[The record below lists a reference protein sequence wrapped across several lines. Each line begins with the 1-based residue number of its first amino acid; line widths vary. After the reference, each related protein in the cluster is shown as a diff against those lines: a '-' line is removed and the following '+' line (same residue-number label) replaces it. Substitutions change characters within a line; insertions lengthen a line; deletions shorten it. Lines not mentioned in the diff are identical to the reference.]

1 MVEYKSGRFS
11 QGNYRALRSCARY
24 GERPSMKASRRR
36 ILDALGLLLLA
47 SWLAALVALFTF
59 HPNDGPI
66 PVAAPVNAVTQN
78 LLGLPGAWL
87 SSQLY
92 HLFGWSLIPLLAA
105 WPLLGLT
112 LLLTNRHG
120 VWIYRLLGALLL
132 IPSTALLAHLGQW
145 QLSEQWHPFSGSG
158 GLLGA
163 SLQQQCEHYL
173 SQEWMVFIF
182 SLTGALGIFFV
193 LDCTWPL
200 LAQYFRNWYL
210 WLTSKEQIIP
220 RTISMQPM
228 KPAALAGQESQPNT
242 IPIRHAD
249 APRKPG
255 KTKISPQLRI
265 VSEEEADDATEA
277 SDEGDT
283 QDIPATATLSLKD
296 LPSIKKFN
304 IPVEDNS
311 KPLSEH
317 AADEVW
323 KQDGEYQLPPL
334 TVLEEPDPPPYHQPE
349 HEERLRSRA
358 AKLEQIFADFGINVR
373 VVGINTGPVIT
384 QFEIALETGL
394 RLSRVTSLADDLALK
409 LKVSSVRVVAPLP
422 NKDTVGIEIPNDHRS
437 VVKLREVILSAGPK
451 LQKYKIPLFLGRD
464 TEGQP
469 LVYDLAEMPHLLIA
483 GRTGTGKSV
492 CMNTI
497 VLSMLMTRRPDQVR
511 MIMIDPKM
519 LEMSEYGK
527 VPHLMHPVVN
537 NMKKAEAILS
547 WAVDKMDERYEILM
561 RARVRNIASYNELS
575 PEEIYK
581 RVKPADDDEKARI
594 PERMPYIVLFI
605 DEFADLMMQ
614 NRKEVEGHIIRLA
627 QKSRAAGIHLVI
639 ATQKPTVDVVTGLIK
654 SNLPARICFQVAS
667 RTDSRVVLDEMGAEK
682 LLGKGDMLFLQ
693 PGTSTIV
700 RGQGTY
706 ASDRDISKVVGYL
719 ETDQP
724 AYARELIQLN
734 TAGKKKLGADGDA
747 GDLLE
752 QLRERDELY
761 PEAVE
766 LIIREQRGSVSLLQ
780 RALGIGYG
788 RGARLIDFMAEDG
801 FVGPYNGSNARE
813 VLLKMEQWEAMK
825 AGETVEAGA

>member
-1 MVEYKSGRFS
+1 
-11 QGNYRALRSCARY
+11 
-24 GERPSMKASRRR
+24 MKAKRLRL
-36 ILDALGLLLLA
+36 LDIVGIVLLA
-47 SWLAALVALFTF
+47 GWFATVASLVTYDP
-59 HPNDGPI
+59 HD
-66 PVAAPVNAVTQN
+66 PVRPLAAPVHEHAYN
-78 LLGLPGAWL
+78 LLSLPGAWV

-92 HLFGWSLIPLLAA
+92 Y
-105 WPLLGLT
+105 LLGWAIYPTLAVWFLT
-112 LLLTNRHG
+112 SVAMLLRHQAG
-120 VWIYRLLGALLL
+120 TWIYRLLGCQLLV
-132 IPSTALLAHLGQW
+132 PSVALLAELANW
-145 QLSEQWHPFSGSG
+145 PLNAQWHPASGSG
-158 GLLGA
+158 GLLG
-163 SLQQQCEHYL
+163 STLQQTLLTMMPLQWVYL
-173 SQEWMVFIF
+173 G
-182 SLTGALGIFFV
+182 TGAIFLAGIV
-193 LDCTWPL
+193 LALDWSTPVLMRLIKVIRL
-200 LAQYFRNWYL
+200 LIKSR
-210 WLTSKEQIIP
+210 K
-220 RTISMQPM
+220 ISDPISVSTRPM
-228 KPAALAGQESQPNT
+228 KPATLAGKVTLPDT
-242 IPIRHAD
+242 IPIRHPD
-249 APRKPG
+249 APVKAG
-255 KTKISPQLRI
+255 KNKAAPLLKLVTS
-265 VSEEEADDATEA
+265 DDELEK
-277 SDEGDT
+277 DDDT
-283 QDIPATATLSLKD
+283 GEQPLAATLSLKD
-296 LPSIKKFN
+296 LPSIKKLTIN
-304 IPVEDNS
+304 QNDGP

-317 AADEVW
+317 AADEVY
-323 KQDGEYQLPPL
+323 KQDGEYQFPPL
-334 TVLEEPDPPPYHQPE
+334 SILEEPTPPPYHQPE
-349 HEERLRSRA
+349 HEQRLRDRA
-358 AKLEQIFADFGINVR
+358 AKLEQVFADFGINVR

-394 RLSRVTSLADDLALK
+394 RLSRVTSLSDDLALK
-409 LKVSSVRVVAPLP
+409 LKVAAVRVVAPLP
-422 NKDTVGIEIPNDHRS
+422 GKDTVGIEIPNDHRS
-437 VVKLREVILSAGPK
+437 VVKLREVIMTAGPK
-451 LQKYKIPLFLGRD
+451 LNKYKIPLFLGRD

-561 RARVRNIASYNELS
+561 RARVRSIAAYNELS

-581 RVKPADDDEKARI
+581 RVKPVDDDEKARV
-594 PERMPYIVLFI
+594 PEQMPYIVLFI

-693 PGTSTIV
+693 PGTSTMV

-706 ASDRDISKVVGYL
+706 ASDQDIAQVVSYL

-724 AYARELIQLN
+724 AYARELVQLN
-734 TAGKKKLGADGDA
+734 TAGKKRPGGDGDN

-752 QLRERDELY
+752 QLRERDDLY

-766 LIIREQRGSVSLLQ
+766 IIIREQRGSVSLLQ

-813 VLLKMEQWEAMK
+813 VLLKLEQWEAMK
-825 AGETVEAGA
+825 AGETVAAAG

>member
-1 MVEYKSGRFS
+1 MKEQRKKRYRRF
-11 QGNYRALRSCARY
+11 
-24 GERPSMKASRRR
+24 
-36 ILDALGLLLLA
+36 ILDLFAVIMLGV
-47 SWLAALVALFTF
+47 WAAVITAVLSADLRDPPTPFV
-59 HPNDGPI
+59 HPGYPT
-66 PVAAPVNAVTQN
+66 ARN
-78 LLGLPGAWL
+78 LLGLPGAWVNAKL
-87 SSQLY
+87 VTYFGLAVLPLLGAWYVAAWSMLLERRHGKWSCRLLGWLLLVPATALLTHLVATSIAGWPVHTGPGGQLGMMLHQY
-92 HLFGWSLIPLLAA
+92 VLTQIPPNLYLLAA
-105 WPLLGLT
+105 GKLFTLSLVLAFDWCWPLVMRILVVCWSARTTVTTPVLAAFQARPMKLGVFAESLPGSIPIKHPDTPLTKPAKQPTLVDDTDEHPVVATLSIKSLLGLK
-112 LLLTNRHG
+112 
-120 VWIYRLLGALLL
+120 
-132 IPSTALLAHLGQW
+132 
-145 QLSEQWHPFSGSG
+145 SE
-158 GLLGA
+158 L
-163 SLQQQCEHYL
+163 
-173 SQEWMVFIF
+173 
-182 SLTGALGIFFV
+182 
-193 LDCTWPL
+193 
-200 LAQYFRNWYL
+200 
-210 WLTSKEQIIP
+210 KE
-220 RTISMQPM
+220 
-228 KPAALAGQESQPNT
+228 KPVPVSR
-242 IPIRHAD
+242 PI
-249 APRKPG
+249 
-255 KTKISPQLRI
+255 
-265 VSEEEADDATEA
+265 
-277 SDEGDT
+277 
-283 QDIPATATLSLKD
+283 
-296 LPSIKKFN
+296 
-304 IPVEDNS
+304 
-311 KPLSEH
+311 SEH
-317 AADEVW
+317 SADEVW
-323 KQDGEYQLPPL
+323 KPTEGEYVLPPME
-334 TVLEEPDPPPYHQPE
+334 VLEDPEPPPYDQPE
-349 HEERLRSRA
+349 HEQRLRDRA
-358 AKLEQIFADFGINVR
+358 ARLEQIFADFGLNVR

-409 LKVSSVRVVAPLP
+409 LKVAAVRVVAPLP
-422 NKDTVGIEIPNDHRS
+422 GKDTVGIEIPNDSRS
-437 VVKLREVILSAGPK
+437 VVKLKEVILTGGAK
-451 LQKYKIPLFLGRD
+451 LQKYKLPLFLGRD

-497 VLSMLMTRRPDQVR
+497 VLSLLMTRRPDQVR

-547 WAVDKMDERYEILM
+547 WAVDKMDERYDLLM
-561 RARVRNIASYNELS
+561 RARVRSIAAYNELS
-575 PEEIYK
+575 PEEIYR
-581 RVKPADDDEKARI
+581 RVKPADDDEKARV

-706 ASDRDISKVVGYL
+706 ASDRDIAQVVGNL

-734 TAGKKKLGADGDA
+734 TAGNKRGALDEGDGNF
-747 GDLLE
+747 LE
-752 QLRERDELY
+752 RLRERDDVY
-761 PEAVE
+761 PEALE
-766 LIIREQRGSVSLLQ
+766 IIIREQRGSVSLLQ

-813 VLLKMEQWEAMK
+813 VLLKSEQWEAMK
-825 AGETVEAGA
+825 AGETLEV

>member
-1 MVEYKSGRFS
+1 MKNKKPAPSRSRELLG
-11 QGNYRALRSCARY
+11 ALV
-24 GERPSMKASRRR
+24 
-36 ILDALGLLLLA
+36 LVT
-47 SWLAALVALFTF
+47 WLAATLAIISYDPHDPVRAL
-59 HPNDGPI
+59 
-66 PVAAPVNAVTQN
+66 AAPVNVTPAN
-78 LLGLPGAWL
+78 WLHLPGAWL
-87 SSQLY
+87 AAYSY
-92 HLFGWSLIPLLAA
+92 HLLGWAVLPALAFWFLA
-105 WPLLGLT
+105 GST
-112 LLLTNRHG
+112 LLLGRRSG
-120 VWIYRLLGALLL
+120 VWAWRLLGTQLL
-132 IPSTALLAHLGQW
+132 IPAVALAAHQFQW
-145 QLSEQWHPFSGSG
+145 QLSLNWQPLSGSG
-158 GLLGA
+158 GLLGIA
-163 SLQQQCEHYL
+163 LAAQLQRMMEPQAITIIAL
-173 SQEWMVFIF
+173 SAFTVGLLLAMDI
-182 SLTGALGIFFV
+182 
-193 LDCTWPL
+193 TWPW
-200 LAQYFRNWYL
+200 LASAVQSMRERWKQVPLPDPIN
-210 WLTSKEQIIP
+210 
-220 RTISMQPM
+220 ISTRPM
-228 KPAALAGQESQPNT
+228 KPAALAGNEVLPDT
-242 IPIRHAD
+242 IPIRHPD
-249 APRKPG
+249 QPRKPG
-255 KTKISPQLRI
+255 KTKAVPSLKI
-265 VSEEEADDATEA
+265 VAPEEVEVAPEADEVNL
-277 SDEGDT
+277 EDT
-283 QDIPATATLSLKD
+283 AEQPMPVTLSLKD
-296 LPSIKKFN
+296 LPSIKKAV
-304 IPVEDNS
+304 IPIQGDT
-311 KPLSEH
+311 KALSEH

-323 KQDGEYQLPPL
+323 RQEGDYQMPPL
-334 TVLEEPDPPPYHQPE
+334 TVLEEPEPPPYHQPE
-349 HEERLRSRA
+349 HEQRLRDRA
-358 AKLEQIFADFGINVR
+358 GKLEQIFADFGINVR

-422 NKDTVGIEIPNDHRS
+422 NKDTVGIEIPNDIRS
-437 VVKLREVILSAGPK
+437 VVKLREVILTAGPK
-451 LQKYKIPLFLGRD
+451 LNKYKIPLFLGRD

-706 ASDRDISKVVGYL
+706 ASDRDIAKVVGYL

-734 TAGKKKLGADGDA
+734 TAGKKKPGFEGES

-761 PEAVE
+761 PEAIE
-766 LIIREQRGSVSLLQ
+766 IIIREQRGSVSLLQ

-825 AGETVEAGA
+825 VGESVEATA

>member
-1 MVEYKSGRFS
+1 
-11 QGNYRALRSCARY
+11 
-24 GERPSMKASRRR
+24 MKAKRHRFYD
-36 ILDALGLLLLA
+36 IVGI
-47 SWLAALVALFTF
+47 V
-59 HPNDGPI
+59 
-66 PVAAPVNAVTQN
+66 
-78 LLGLPGAWL
+78 
-87 SSQLY
+87 
-92 HLFGWSLIPLLAA
+92 LLAA
-105 WPLLGLT
+105 WFATVAALAAFDPLDPVRPLGAPVHSSPHNLLSYPGAWVSAQLFYLLGWAIYPALAVWYLAGMAI
-112 LLLTNRHG
+112 LLRNQPGT
-120 VWIYRLLGALLL
+120 WIYRLLGCQLLV
-132 IPSTALLAHLGQW
+132 PSIALLAHLGNW
-145 QLSEQWHPFSGSG
+145 TLNAQWHSASGSG
-158 GLLGA
+158 GLLGSA
-163 SLQQQCEHYL
+163 LNQMLVSYL
-173 SQEWMVFIF
+173 TPTWVFVSALVVF
-182 SLTGALGIFFV
+182 LTGLALAFDWCAPV
-193 LDCTWPL
+193 LLKAIRSL
-200 LAQYFRNWYL
+200 LADMKDR
-210 WLTSKEQIIP
+210 IP
-220 RTISMQPM
+220 ANPISFSTQPM
-228 KPAALAGQESQPNT
+228 KPKTLAGKESPIDT

-249 APRKPG
+249 QPIKAGKN
-255 KTKISPQLRI
+255 KTKPALKLLTT
-265 VSEEEADDATEA
+265 EEEE
-277 SDEGDT
+277 SDEVDADINVDDT
-283 QDIPATATLSLKD
+283 ADQPVAATLSLKD
-296 LPSIKKFN
+296 LPSIKKLTIN
-304 IPVEDNS
+304 QASQQNEGP

-317 AADEVW
+317 AADEVY
-323 KQDGEYQLPPL
+323 KQEGEYQFPPL
-334 TVLEEPDPPPYHQPE
+334 SILEEPAPPPYHQPE
-349 HEERLRSRA
+349 HEQRLRDRA
-358 AKLEQIFADFGINVR
+358 AKLEQIFSDFGINVR

-422 NKDTVGIEIPNDHRS
+422 NKDTVGIEIPNDVRS
-437 VVKLREVILSAGPK
+437 VVKLREVIMSAGPK
-451 LQKYKIPLFLGRD
+451 LNKYKIPLFLGRD

-561 RARVRNIASYNELS
+561 RARVRSIAAYNELT

-693 PGTSTIV
+693 PGTSTMV

-706 ASDRDISKVVGYL
+706 ASDRDIAQVVSYL

-734 TAGKKKLGADGDA
+734 TAGKKPRGGDGES

-752 QLRERDELY
+752 QLRERDEMY

-766 LIIREQRGSVSLLQ
+766 IIIREQRGSVSLLQ

-825 AGETVEAGA
+825 AGETVAAAS

>member
-1 MVEYKSGRFS
+1 
-11 QGNYRALRSCARY
+11 
-24 GERPSMKASRRR
+24 MKAKRHRLFD
-36 ILDALGLLLLA
+36 IVGIVLLA
-47 SWLAALVALFTF
+47 AWFATVAALVTF
-59 HPNDGPI
+59 DPLD
-66 PVAAPVNAVTQN
+66 PVRPLGAPVHASAHN
-78 LLGLPGAWL
+78 LLSYPGAWV

-92 HLFGWSLIPLLAA
+92 Y
-105 WPLLGLT
+105 LLGWAIYPALAVWY
-112 LLLTNRHG
+112 LAGMAIILRHQAG
-120 VWIYRLLGALLL
+120 TWIYRLLGCQLL
-132 IPSTALLAHLGQW
+132 IPSIAVLAHLARW
-145 QLSEQWHPFSGSG
+145 PLNAQWHPASGSG
-158 GLLGA
+158 GLLG
-163 SLQQQCEHYL
+163 SVLNQTLL
-173 SQEWMVFIF
+173 SFMSPTWVFISTLAIF
-182 SLTGALGIFFV
+182 VAGMALA
-193 LDCTWPL
+193 LDWCAPAL
-200 LAQYFRNWYL
+200 LRVIKAIRAL
-210 WLTSKEQIIP
+210 KRERVDIEP
-220 RTISMQPM
+220 ISVSTRPM
-228 KPAALAGQESQPNT
+228 KPSTLAGKESLLDT

-249 APRKPG
+249 QPVKAGKNKAKPAL
-255 KTKISPQLRI
+255 KLLAT
-265 VSEEEADDATEA
+265 EEVEADEIDA
-277 SDEGDT
+277 DVDVDDT
-283 QDIPATATLSLKD
+283 ADQPIPATLSLKD
-296 LPSIKKFN
+296 LPSIKKLTIN
-304 IPVEDNS
+304 QVSQQNDGP

-317 AADEVW
+317 AADEVY
-323 KQDGEYQLPPL
+323 KQDGEYEFPPL
-334 TVLEEPDPPPYHQPE
+334 SILEEPAPPPYHQPE
-349 HEERLRSRA
+349 HEQRLRDRA
-358 AKLEQIFADFGINVR
+358 AKLEQVFSDFGINVR

-422 NKDTVGIEIPNDHRS
+422 NKDTVGIEIPNDVRS
-437 VVKLREVILSAGPK
+437 VVKLREVIMSAGPK
-451 LQKYKIPLFLGRD
+451 LNKYKIPLFLGRD

-561 RARVRNIASYNELS
+561 RARVRSIAAYNELS

-581 RVKPADDDEKARI
+581 RVKPADDEEKARV

-682 LLGKGDMLFLQ
+682 LLNKGDMLFLQ
-693 PGTSTIV
+693 PGTSTMV
-700 RGQGTY
+700 RGQGSYT
-706 ASDRDISKVVGYL
+706 SDQDIAQVVGYL

-724 AYARELIQLN
+724 AYARELVQLN
-734 TAGKKKLGADGDA
+734 TAGKKPRGGDGES

-752 QLRERDELY
+752 QLRERDEMY

-766 LIIREQRGSVSLLQ
+766 IIIREQRGSVSLLQ

-825 AGETVEAGA
+825 AGETVAAAS

>member
-1 MVEYKSGRFS
+1 
-11 QGNYRALRSCARY
+11 
-24 GERPSMKASRRR
+24 MKAKRHRFCD
-36 ILDALGLLLLA
+36 ILGIVLLA
-47 SWLAALVALFTF
+47 GWFATVTALVTF
-59 HPNDGPI
+59 DPHD
-66 PVAAPVNAVTQN
+66 PVTPLAAPVHDRVHN
-78 LLGLPGAWL
+78 LLSYPGAWIGA
-87 SSQLY
+87 QLY
-92 HLFGWSLIPLLAA
+92 FLFGWALYPTLVAWYLASLAILL
-105 WPLLGLT
+105 
-112 LLLTNRHG
+112 RHQAG
-120 VWIYRLLGALLL
+120 TWIYRLLGSQLLV
-132 IPSTALLAHLGQW
+132 PSLAVLAHLAQW
-145 QLSEQWHPFSGSG
+145 PLNAQWHPTSGSG
-158 GLLGA
+158 GLLGSA
-163 SLQQQCEHYL
+163 LNQWLRSFLTPEWVFTGSLVIFLAGTVLALDWCAPAL
-173 SQEWMVFIF
+173 MKAIKFIR
-182 SLTGALGIFFV
+182 LMI
-193 LDCTWPL
+193 
-200 LAQYFRNWYL
+200 
-210 WLTSKEQIIP
+210 
-220 RTISMQPM
+220 RTRTAIDPISVSARPM
-228 KPAALAGQESQPNT
+228 KPSTLAGNEAMPDT
-242 IPIRHAD
+242 IPIRHPDQPVRA
-249 APRKPG
+249 G
-255 KTKISPQLRI
+255 KNKSTPALKLVP
-265 VSEEEADDATEA
+265 VDEEATEIDDTADQPLA
-277 SDEGDT
+277 
-283 QDIPATATLSLKD
+283 ATLSLKE
-296 LPSIKKFN
+296 LPSIKRLAIN
-304 IPVEDNS
+304 QSDGP

-317 AADEVW
+317 AADEVY
-323 KQDGEYQLPPL
+323 KQDGEYEFPPL
-334 TVLEEPDPPPYHQPE
+334 SILEEPAPPPYHQPE
-349 HEERLRSRA
+349 HEQRLRDRA
-358 AKLEQIFADFGINVR
+358 AKLEQVFADFGINVR

-394 RLSRVTSLADDLALK
+394 RLSRVTSLSDDLALK
-409 LKVSSVRVVAPLP
+409 LKVASVRVVAPLP
-422 NKDTVGIEIPNDHRS
+422 NKDTVGIEIPNDVRS
-437 VVKLREVILSAGPK
+437 VVKLREVIMTAGPK
-451 LQKYKIPLFLGRD
+451 LHKYKIPLFLGRD

-561 RARVRNIASYNELS
+561 RARVRSIAAYNELE

-581 RVKPADDDEKARI
+581 RVKPVDDDEKARI

-693 PGTSTIV
+693 PGTSTMV

-706 ASDRDISKVVGYL
+706 ASDRDIAQVVSYL

-724 AYARELIQLN
+724 AYARELVQLN
-734 TAGKKKLGADGDA
+734 TAGKKRAGGDGEN

-752 QLRERDELY
+752 QLRERDDLY

-766 LIIREQRGSVSLLQ
+766 IIIREQRGSVSLLQ

-825 AGETVEAGA
+825 TGEAVAAAS

>member
-1 MVEYKSGRFS
+1 
-11 QGNYRALRSCARY
+11 
-24 GERPSMKASRRR
+24 MKAKRHRFYD
-36 ILDALGLLLLA
+36 IVGIVLLVA
-47 SWLAALVALFTF
+47 WFATIAALVTF
-59 HPNDGPI
+59 DPLD
-66 PVAAPVNAVTQN
+66 PVRPLGAPVHASSHN
-78 LLGLPGAWL
+78 LLSYPGAWVCA
-87 SSQLY
+87 QLFY
-92 HLFGWSLIPLLAA
+92 
-105 WPLLGLT
+105 LLGWAIYPT
-112 LLLTNRHG
+112 LAVWYLAGMAILLRHQAG
-120 VWIYRLLGALLL
+120 TWVYRLLGCQLL
-132 IPSTALLAHLGQW
+132 IPSIAILAHLGRW
-145 QLSEQWHPFSGSG
+145 PLNAQWHSTSGSG
-158 GLLGA
+158 GLLGG
-163 SLQQQCEHYL
+163 SLHQALL
-173 SQEWMVFIF
+173 SLMTPDWIFVSALVVFLAGI
-182 SLTGALGIFFV
+182 ALA
-193 LDCTWPL
+193 LDWCAPVMMRTCKAI
-200 LAQYFRNWYL
+200 LARLKDRQDINPVSVATR
-210 WLTSKEQIIP
+210 
-220 RTISMQPM
+220 PM
-228 KPAALAGQESQPNT
+228 KPSTLAGKSSPLDT

-249 APRKPG
+249 QPIKAGKNKVKPAL
-255 KTKISPQLRI
+255 KLVT
-265 VSEEEADDATEA
+265 SEEEEEAVEVDADVDV
-277 SDEGDT
+277 DDT
-283 QDIPATATLSLKD
+283 ADQPIPATLSLKD
-296 LPSIKKFN
+296 LPSIKKLTIN
-304 IPVEDNS
+304 NQTNQQNDGP

-317 AADEVW
+317 AADEVY
-323 KQDGEYQLPPL
+323 KQEGEYQFPPL
-334 TVLEEPDPPPYHQPE
+334 SILEEPAPPPYHQPE
-349 HEERLRSRA
+349 HEQRLRDRA
-358 AKLEQIFADFGINVR
+358 AKLEQIFSDFGINVR

-422 NKDTVGIEIPNDHRS
+422 NKDTVGIEIPNDVRS
-437 VVKLREVILSAGPK
+437 VVKLREVIMTAGTK
-451 LQKYKIPLFLGRD
+451 LNKYKIPLFLGRD

-561 RARVRNIASYNELS
+561 RARVRSIAAYNELS

-693 PGTSTIV
+693 PGTSTMV

-706 ASDRDISKVVGYL
+706 ASDRDIAQVVSYL

-734 TAGKKKLGADGDA
+734 TAGKKPRSGDGEN

-752 QLRERDELY
+752 QLRERDEMY

-766 LIIREQRGSVSLLQ
+766 IIIREQRGSVSLLQ

-825 AGETVEAGA
+825 AGETVAAAS

>member
-1 MVEYKSGRFS
+1 MK
-11 QGNYRALRSCARY
+11 
-24 GERPSMKASRRR
+24 PSPPR
-36 ILDALGLLLLA
+36 IWFLTGLLLFIAWSATVVAVLTYDPHDPIA
-47 SWLAALVALFTF
+47 PLAAPAHSTP
-59 HPNDGPI
+59 H
-66 PVAAPVNAVTQN
+66 N
-78 LLGLPGAWL
+78 LLWYPGAWI
-87 SSQLY
+87 STTLY
-92 HLFGWSLIPLLAA
+92 QGAGWAILPILAA
-105 WPLLGLT
+105 WYVLSIQLLLGKKT
-112 LLLTNRHG
+112 GNW
-120 VWIYRLLGALLL
+120 VYRLLGCQLL
-132 IPSTALLAHLGQW
+132 IPATALLAQLCGWRINVYWQPLDGPGGTLGYTLV
-145 QLSEQWHPFSGSG
+145 QLAQPFLADTW
-158 GLLGA
+158 LLMTSIVMA
-163 SLQQQCEHYL
+163 
-173 SQEWMVFIF
+173 I
-182 SLTGALGIFFV
+182 TGILLV
-193 LDCTWPL
+193 LDWTWPVFGHIGHWL
-200 LAQYFRNWYL
+200 FAQFKYRA
-210 WLTSKEQIIP
+210 EIIP
-220 RTISMQPM
+220 TTISMRPM
-228 KPAALAGQESQPNT
+228 KAAALAGKVTLQDT
-242 IPIRHAD
+242 IPIRHPD
-249 APRKPG
+249 QPRKGG
-255 KTKISPQLRI
+255 KAKAAPNLRI
-265 VSEEEADDATEA
+265 VPTEVEETTTVDDTADHPVA
-277 SDEGDT
+277 
-283 QDIPATATLSLKD
+283 PTLSLKD
-296 LPSIKKFN
+296 IPFIKKMT
-304 IPVEDNS
+304 IASEPEP
-311 KPLSEH
+311 KTLSEH
-317 AADEVW
+317 AADEVL
-323 KQDGEYQLPPL
+323 KEDAAYELPPL
-334 TVLEEPDPPPYHQPE
+334 TVLEEPEPPPYHQPE
-349 HEERLRSRA
+349 HEQRLRDRA

-422 NKDTVGIEIPNDHRS
+422 NKDTVGIEIPNDIRS
-437 VVKLREVILSAGPK
+437 VVKLREVIMTAGAK
-451 LQKYKIPLFLGRD
+451 LNKYKIPLFLGRD

-561 RARVRNIASYNELS
+561 RARVRSIAAYNELD

-706 ASDRDISKVVGYL
+706 ASDRDIAKVVSYL

-734 TAGKKKLGADGDA
+734 TAGKKKPGMDTES

-752 QLRERDELY
+752 QLRARDELY
-761 PEAVE
+761 PEAIE
-766 LIIREQRGSVSLLQ
+766 IIIREQRGSVSLLQ

-825 AGETVEAGA
+825 IGETVEAS

>member
-1 MVEYKSGRFS
+1 LRKCAQVFSHCGGSVVEYKKVANSFATGESPRPR
-11 QGNYRALRSCARY
+11 GEAAR
-24 GERPSMKASRRR
+24 GGHHMRRR
-36 ILDALGLLLLA
+36 YLTDLLA
-47 SWLAALVALFTF
+47 LFLLAGWLAAILAVASFDPRD
-59 HPNDGPI
+59 PNRPLAY
-66 PVAAPVNAVTQN
+66 PVHAQAQN
-78 LLGLPGAWL
+78 FLGAPGATAAAL
-87 SSQLY
+87 GYLM
-92 HLFGWSLIPLLAA
+92 FGWSLLPFLGCWYVAAMALL
-105 WPLLGLT
+105 WERRSGSWVP
-112 LLLTNRHG
+112 
-120 VWIYRLLGALLL
+120 RLLGWQLLV
-132 IPSTALLAHLGQW
+132 PGAALLADLMEWPLNARW
-145 QLSEQWHPFSGSG
+145 QPLTGSG
-158 GLLGA
+158 GRIGA
-163 SLQQQCEHYL
+163 SLHDFAGASL
-173 SQEWMVFIF
+173 AAEW
-182 SLTGALGIFFV
+182 LTLGSFLVTAAGAL
-193 LDCTWPL
+193 LALNWCWPWVRWMIQRVWQQRQM
-200 LAQYFRNWYL
+200 LAQGL
-210 WLTSKEQIIP
+210 ASLQA
-220 RTISMQPM
+220 QPM
-228 KPAALAGQESQPNT
+228 KLAALARPAQPDS
-242 IPIRHAD
+242 IPIRHPAE
-249 APRKPG
+249 PRAKDHE
-255 KTKISPQLRI
+255 KKISA
-265 VSEEEADDATEA
+265 EETAEEVVVPTLTLK
-277 SDEGDT
+277 SFF
-283 QDIPATATLSLKD
+283 PAKKELKVNAQ
-296 LPSIKKFN
+296 PAQ
-304 IPVEDNS
+304 NS
-311 KPLSEH
+311 GGTG
-317 AADEVW
+317 EVW
-323 KQDGEYQLPPL
+323 VQQGEYKLPPL
-334 TVLEEPDPPPYHQPE
+334 EVLEDPAPLPYHQPE
-349 HEERLRSRA
+349 HEQRLRDRA
-358 AKLEQIFADFGINVR
+358 AKLEQIFADFGLTVR

-409 LKVSSVRVVAPLP
+409 LKVSAVRVVAPLP
-422 NKDTVGIEIPNDHRS
+422 NKDTVGIEIPNDHRA
-437 VVKLREVILSAGPK
+437 VVKLKEVILAAGPK

-561 RARVRNIASYNELS
+561 RARVRSIAAYNELP

-693 PGTSTIV
+693 PGTSTMV
-700 RGQGTY
+700 RGQGTF
-706 ASDRDISKVVGYL
+706 ASDQDIAQVVSYL

-724 AYARELIQLN
+724 AYARELIQLK
-734 TAGKKKLGADGDA
+734 TAGAKRGSEVDPDAD
-747 GDLLE
+747 LMTR
-752 QLRERDELY
+752 LRERDELY

-766 LIIREQRGSVSLLQ
+766 LVIREQRGSVSLLQ

-813 VLLKMEQWEAMK
+813 VLLKSDQWEAMK
-825 AGETVEAGA
+825 AGEEAVSA